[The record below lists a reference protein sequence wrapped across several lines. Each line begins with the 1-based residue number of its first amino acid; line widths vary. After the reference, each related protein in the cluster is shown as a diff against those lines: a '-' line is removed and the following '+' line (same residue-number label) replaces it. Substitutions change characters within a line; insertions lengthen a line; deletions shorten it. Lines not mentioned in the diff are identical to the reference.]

1 MARILIIDDEEPI
14 RFSLRGILEDEG
26 YEVLE
31 AATAEEGLEV
41 ADAERPDL
49 VFLDIWLPGMDG
61 LTAQARLK
69 GNHPDLPVVMISGH
83 GTIETAVSAIQQ
95 GAYDFIEK
103 PLSLEKVVIVAARAL
118 EAGSLRR
125 ENQVL
130 RTVLPEQDELIGQ
143 SPVML
148 KFQELLARV
157 APTDVWVLLTGE
169 NGTGKELAARALHAG
184 SRRADAP
191 MIAVNCAAIPEE
203 LIESEL
209 FGHEKG
215 AFTSA
220 DQARAGRFE
229 MANNG
234 TLFLDEI
241 GDMSLKTQAKIL
253 RILQEQSFERVGGTR
268 TIKVDVRV
276 IAATNKNLEEAIAA
290 GTFREDLYYRLRV
303 VPLHLP
309 PLRERGGDLDLL
321 LAAFTER
328 LCRVH
333 ACKAPVYAPETMER
347 LRRYPWPG
355 NVRELRNFA
364 ERMVILFGGKTVLPV
379 DLPPEMTPQGKPE
392 PSAEAASAACEP
404 AFLPQSAVLGPDL
417 DFKKARAVFEALYLE
432 AKLHECGGNIT
443 RLAETIGLERSYL
456 HRKLKG
462 YGISSSSAPVAHVS
476 AMRKKAPP
484 EPTNTKALGKNRTG
498 FKAGREKP
506 FLWEF
511 FSPFPNASSQRSV
524 YNGIAFSGRR
534 AGKLV
539 GGRGDRVPVGRRE
552 TGKSLPRIAG
562 RRAVDVHRAGDA
574 RLPREKRRN
583 GPPLR
588 PARTPSVPRR
598 RGRPR
603 QTRRADVYGNA

>member
-276 IAATNKNLEEAIAA
+276 IAATNRNLREEVSE
-290 GTFREDLYYRLRV
+290 GRFREDLYYRLNV
-303 VPLHLP
+303 IGVEVPS
-309 PLRERGGDLDLL
+309 LRERREDIPVLATAFLERFALANRKEIKGFTPQAMDALL
-321 LAAFTER
+321 
-328 LCRVH
+328 
-333 ACKAPVYAPETMER
+333 KYS
-347 LRRYPWPG
+347 WPG
-355 NVRELRNFA
+355 NVRELENA
-364 ERMVILFGGKTVLPV
+364 VERAAILCLGEYISERELP
-379 DLPPEMTPQGKPE
+379 M
-392 PSAEAASAACEP
+392 
-404 AFLPQSAVLGPDL
+404 AV
-417 DFKKARAVFEALYLE
+417 
-432 AKLHECGGNIT
+432 
-443 RLAETIGLERSYL
+443 
-456 HRKLKG
+456 
-462 YGISSSSAPVAHVS
+462 SSAPKNS
-476 AMRKKAPP
+476 DAPTLAELQGAAGE
-484 EPTNTKALGKNRTG
+484 EPISMTLDEMERAAILRTLQDTGDNKSEAARRLGITRATLHNK
-498 FKAGREKP
+498 
-506 FLWEF
+506 L
-511 FSPFPNASSQRSV
+511 
-524 YNGIAFSGRR
+524 RR
-534 AGKLV
+534 Y
-539 GGRGDRVPVGRRE
+539 DME
-552 TGKSLPRIAG
+552 
-562 RRAVDVHRAGDA
+562 
-574 RLPREKRRN
+574 
-583 GPPLR
+583 
-588 PARTPSVPRR
+588 
-598 RGRPR
+598 
-603 QTRRADVYGNA
+603 

>member
-321 LAAFTER
+321 LAAFMER

-417 DFKKARAVFEALYLE
+417 DFKKARAVFEARYLE

-462 YGISSSSAPVAHVS
+462 YGISS
-476 AMRKKAPP
+476 
-484 EPTNTKALGKNRTG
+484 E
-498 FKAGREKP
+498 
-506 FLWEF
+506 
-511 FSPFPNASSQRSV
+511 
-524 YNGIAFSGRR
+524 
-534 AGKLV
+534 
-539 GGRGDRVPVGRRE
+539 
-552 TGKSLPRIAG
+552 
-562 RRAVDVHRAGDA
+562 
-574 RLPREKRRN
+574 
-583 GPPLR
+583 
-588 PARTPSVPRR
+588 
-598 RGRPR
+598 
-603 QTRRADVYGNA
+603 